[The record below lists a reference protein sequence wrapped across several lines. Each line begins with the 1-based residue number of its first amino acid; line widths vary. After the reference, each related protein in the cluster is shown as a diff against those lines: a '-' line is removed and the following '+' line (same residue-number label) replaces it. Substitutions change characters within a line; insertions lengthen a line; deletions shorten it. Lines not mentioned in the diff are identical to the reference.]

1 MALNNEQLNRLNKI
15 SSILTKAGNGAID
28 SLQNQNQ
35 QEINKANEILS
46 AYYTDTNTGKIA
58 QAYSNS
64 KDSAT
69 LDASMKAIGDEISGL
84 DVAGAKTNIKG
95 LSDINDST
103 LDYALGSFKKNAGTF
118 IATSTIRG
126 HNALEQQQRTNT
138 FTGIDSLLQG
148 KYKTYAESASSIGDI
163 TNATQNFAQ
172 IFDDLSVQ
180 DLKASGIMG
189 TDEDLEKLLGE
200 YKTANKEK
208 WDSMGLM
215 YMNDMQK
222 SKISSDFSNSLNVD
236 FTINHAPEV
245 YSMDG
250 ATSYDKAKEMYAS
263 NYEKNQMDIADPMGL
278 QRAGT
283 KLGDTSVWAYA
294 SDSWLYNFGYN
305 ITDDTTGDVESQ
317 MRAWADGFFSQVTS
331 MSEDEKKILVDK
343 FISDNIDPQTG
354 GIKTDGVVADGMVD
368 TCLDSQRKAQAFLYN
383 TPELANT
390 GEGILEQMKQAGM
403 DPENNPY
410 ERQIATNIISSKF
423 GFQISSD
430 SLAYADELGACREII
445 PTISSMDLNAY
456 SYGTVEANGET
467 YGTQYYSYIDNVYK
481 AYIEKNGIEDTP
493 EYKYGFFKAFDEAIL
508 SGTMSLSS
516 TTTEKLK
523 EASKTMTEQ
532 EYTNYVGTLQ
542 MSGAF
547 PSNYAYRQAL
557 ELAPVSEYK
566 EEQTKVESIITDTLS
581 NIDKDMSAFYMKG
594 IAMYPQVRKEVQSA
608 LQRFGGDITSK
619 DFTDWLKNYIDTLVT
634 SYNSKFEKKEYENI
648 LKGMGNY
655 GADEDSSET
664 YKALTSDTRKVLSDY
679 KQGKL
684 DSLVNHDVVSQSL
697 ASITGNEYIVD
708 YDDLCQS
715 AYETLFPY
723 SDKKYK
729 DASTGE
735 KSQVML
741 NIKVATLLAEEQR
754 RVETTFSQ
762 PMNTTITP
770 VKFEGGKQAYVLGNG
785 LVIWSDSIYDN
796 TYNVGMLRPEIKPE
810 DYDLLHPTE
819 FSKSTLLL
827 EDIDNYDIYQRTSQK
842 ISTNIGTDLQESRE
856 SLPDAMKSKDQREFL
871 KLAEKS
877 DDYRV
882 KLKNIMNAGATS
894 TTRLMAIS
902 VAKKELGIDSIDVSS
917 ISEEDAMRIVDG
929 IANAFGISP
938 ETYQVNIVTKYAKVN
953 QDPAFMTVLREIGYS
968 KESN

>member
-46 AYYTDTNTGKIA
+46 AYYTDTSTGKIA

-118 IATSTIRG
+118 LATSTIRG

-138 FTGIDSLLQG
+138 FTGIDNILQG
-148 KYKTYAESASSIGDI
+148 KYKTYSESASSIGDI
-163 TNATQNFAQ
+163 TNATKNFSQ

-208 WDSMGLM
+208 WASVGLM

-236 FTINHAPEV
+236 FTINHAPDV

-250 ATSYDKAKEMYAS
+250 ATSYDKAKEMYS
-263 NYEKNQMDIADPMGL
+263 TDYDKNQMGIADPMGL
-278 QRAGT
+278 QKAGT
-283 KLGDTSVWAYA
+283 KLGDTAVWAYA

-305 ITDDTTGDVESQ
+305 ITDDTTGDVEEQ
-317 MRAWADGFFSQVTS
+317 MRSWADGFFSQVTS
-331 MSEDEKKILVDK
+331 MSEDEKSILVDK

-354 GIKTDGVVADGMVD
+354 GIKTDGVIADGMVD
-368 TCLDSQRKAQAFLYN
+368 TCLDSQRKAQAFLQN
-383 TPELANT
+383 TPELSNT

-430 SLAYADELGACREII
+430 SLSYADELGACREII
-445 PTISSMDLNAY
+445 PNISSSELNAY
-456 SYGTVEANGET
+456 SYGTVEYNGNT
-467 YGTQYYSYIDNVYK
+467 YGTQYYSQINDVYK

-516 TTTEKLK
+516 STTESLK
-523 EASKTMTEQ
+523 EASKTMSEQ
-532 EYTNYVGTLQ
+532 EYINYVGTLQ

-566 EEQTKVESIITDTLS
+566 EEQTKVESMLTDTLS
-581 NIDKDMSAFYMKG
+581 NIDKDMAAFYMKG
-594 IAMYPQVRKEVQSA
+594 IGNYPQVRKEIQSA

-619 DFTDWLKNYIDTLVT
+619 DFTEWLKNYADTLVT
-634 SYNSKFEKKEYENI
+634 SYNSKFTSKEYDSI
-648 LKGMGNY
+648 LNTMGSY
-655 GADEDSSET
+655 SADTNEL
-664 YKALTSDTRKVLSDY
+664 YKALNSDTREVLSNY
-679 KQGKL
+679 KAGKL
-684 DSLVNHDVVSQSL
+684 DSLVNQNVVSQTI
-697 ASITGNEYIVD
+697 ASITGNQYIVD
-708 YDDLCQS
+708 YDDLCNTIYKS
-715 AYETLFPY
+715 LYPY

-729 DASTGE
+729 DTSTGE

-741 NIKVATLLAEEQR
+741 NLEVATLLAEEQR

-785 LVIWSDSIYDN
+785 LVIWSDSVYDSQ
-796 TYNVGMLRPEIKPE
+796 YNVGMLRPEIKPE

-819 FSKSTLLL
+819 FSKSMLLQ
-827 EDIDNYDIYQRTSQK
+827 EDIENWDIYQRQSPSIQTLAQIHK
-842 ISTNIGTDLQESRE
+842 DISDNSLVNSTERERRQESMD
-856 SLPDAMKSKDQREFL
+856 LYKKQ
-871 KLAEKS
+871 
-877 DDYRV
+877 
-882 KLKNIMNAGATS
+882 
-894 TTRLMAIS
+894 
-902 VAKKELGIDSIDVSS
+902 KKEAKENYI
-917 ISEEDAMRIVDG
+917 
-929 IANAFGISP
+929 P
-938 ETYQVNIVTKYAKVN
+938 VNR
-953 QDPAFMTVLREIGYS
+953 DPAFMTVLKEIGYS

>member
-46 AYYTDTNTGKIA
+46 AYYTDTSTGKIA

-118 IATSTIRG
+118 LATSTIRG

-138 FTGIDSLLQG
+138 FTGIDNILQG
-148 KYKTYAESASSIGDI
+148 KYKTYSESASSIGDI
-163 TNATQNFAQ
+163 TNATKNFSQ

-180 DLKASGIMG
+180 DLKASGVMG

-208 WDSMGLM
+208 WASVGLM

-236 FTINHAPEV
+236 FTINHAPYV

-250 ATSYDKAKEMYAS
+250 ATSYDKAKEMYS
-263 NYEKNQMDIADPMGL
+263 TDYDKNQMGIADPMGL
-278 QRAGT
+278 QKAGT
-283 KLGDTSVWAYA
+283 KLGDTAVWAYA

-305 ITDDTTGDVESQ
+305 ITDDTTGDVEEQ
-317 MRAWADGFFSQVTS
+317 MRSWADGFFSQVTS
-331 MSEDEKKILVDK
+331 MSEDEKAILVDK

-354 GIKTDGVVADGMVD
+354 GIKTDGVIADGMVD
-368 TCLDSQRKAQAFLYN
+368 TCLDSQRKAQAFLQN
-383 TPELANT
+383 TPELSNT

-430 SLAYADELGACREII
+430 SLSYADELGACREII
-445 PTISSMDLNAY
+445 PNISSSELNAY
-456 SYGTVEANGET
+456 SYGTVEYNGNT
-467 YGTQYYSYIDNVYK
+467 YGTQYYSQINDVYK

-516 TTTEKLK
+516 STTESLK
-523 EASKTMTEQ
+523 EASKTMSEQ
-532 EYTNYVGTLQ
+532 EYINYVGTLQ

-566 EEQTKVESIITDTLS
+566 EEQTKVESMLTDFLS
-581 NIDKDMSAFYMKG
+581 NIDKDMAAFYMKG
-594 IAMYPQVRKEVQSA
+594 IGNYPQVRKEIQSA

-619 DFTDWLKNYIDTLVT
+619 DFIEWLKNYADTLVT
-634 SYNSKFEKKEYENI
+634 SYNSKFTSKEFDSI
-648 LKGMGNY
+648 LNTMGSY
-655 GADEDSSET
+655 SADTNEL
-664 YKALTSDTRKVLSDY
+664 YKALNSDTREVLSNY
-679 KQGKL
+679 KAGKL
-684 DSLVNHDVVSQSL
+684 DSLVNQNVVSQTI
-697 ASITGNEYIVD
+697 ASITGNQYIVD
-708 YDDLCQS
+708 YDDLCNTIYKS
-715 AYETLFPY
+715 LYPY

-741 NIKVATLLAEEQR
+741 NLEVATLLAEEQR

-785 LVIWSDSIYDN
+785 LVIWSDSVYDSQ
-796 TYNVGMLRPEIKPE
+796 YNVGMLRPEIKPE

-819 FSKSTLLL
+819 FSKSMLLQ
-827 EDIDNYDIYQRTSQK
+827 EDIENWDIYQRQSPSIQTLAQIHK
-842 ISTNIGTDLQESRE
+842 DISDNSLVNSTERERRQESMD
-856 SLPDAMKSKDQREFL
+856 LYKKQ
-871 KLAEKS
+871 
-877 DDYRV
+877 
-882 KLKNIMNAGATS
+882 
-894 TTRLMAIS
+894 
-902 VAKKELGIDSIDVSS
+902 KKEAKENYI
-917 ISEEDAMRIVDG
+917 
-929 IANAFGISP
+929 P
-938 ETYQVNIVTKYAKVN
+938 VNR
-953 QDPAFMTVLREIGYS
+953 DPAFMTVLKEIGYS

>member
-15 SSILTKAGNGAID
+15 SSILTKAGNVAINY
-28 SLQNQNQ
+28 LQNQNQ

-46 AYYTDTNTGKIA
+46 AYYTDTSTGKIA

-118 IATSTIRG
+118 LATSTIRG

-138 FTGIDSLLQG
+138 FTGIDNILQG
-148 KYKTYAESASSIGDI
+148 KYKTYSESASSIGDI
-163 TNATQNFAQ
+163 TNATKNFSQ

-208 WDSMGLM
+208 WASIGLM

-236 FTINHAPEV
+236 FTINHAPDV

-250 ATSYDKAKEMYAS
+250 ATSYDKAKEMYS
-263 NYEKNQMDIADPMGL
+263 TDYDKNQMGIADPMGL
-278 QRAGT
+278 QKAGT
-283 KLGDTSVWAYA
+283 KLGDTAIWAYA

-305 ITDDTTGDVESQ
+305 ITDDTTGDVEEQ
-317 MRAWADGFFSQVTS
+317 MRSWADGFFSQVTS
-331 MSEDEKKILVDK
+331 MSEDEKKILVDR

-354 GIKTDGVVADGMVD
+354 GIKTDGVIAEGMVD
-368 TCLDSQRKAQAFLYN
+368 TCLDSQRKAQAFLQN
-383 TPELANT
+383 TPELSNT

-430 SLAYADELGACREII
+430 SLSYADELGACREII
-445 PTISSMDLNAY
+445 PNISSSELNAY
-456 SYGTVEANGET
+456 SYGTVEYNGNT
-467 YGTQYYSYIDNVYK
+467 YGTQYYSQINDVYK

-516 TTTEKLK
+516 STMESLK

-532 EYTNYVGTLQ
+532 EYMNYVGTLQ

-566 EEQTKVESIITDTLS
+566 EEQTKVESMLTDTLS

-594 IAMYPQVRKEVQSA
+594 IGNYPQVRKEIQSA

-619 DFTDWLKNYIDTLVT
+619 DFTEWLKNYADTLVT
-634 SYNSKFEKKEYENI
+634 SYNSKFTSKEFDSI
-648 LKGMGNY
+648 LNTMGSY
-655 GADEDSSET
+655 PADTNES
-664 YKALTSDTRKVLSDY
+664 YKALNSDTREVLSNY
-679 KQGKL
+679 KAGKL
-684 DSLVNHDVVSQSL
+684 DSLVNQNVVSQTL
-697 ASITGNEYIVD
+697 ASITGNQYIVD
-708 YDDLCQS
+708 YEDLCNTVYKS
-715 AYETLFPY
+715 LYPY

-741 NIKVATLLAEEQR
+741 NIEVATLLAEEQR

-785 LVIWSDSIYDN
+785 LVIWSDSVYDSQ
-796 TYNVGMLRPEIKPE
+796 YNVGILRPEIKPE

-819 FSKSTLLL
+819 FSKSTLLF
-827 EDIDNYDIYQRTSQK
+827 EDIGNYDIYQRQSPSIQTLAQIHK
-842 ISTNIGTDLQESRE
+842 DISDNSLVNSTERERRQESMD
-856 SLPDAMKSKDQREFL
+856 LYKKQ
-871 KLAEKS
+871 
-877 DDYRV
+877 
-882 KLKNIMNAGATS
+882 
-894 TTRLMAIS
+894 
-902 VAKKELGIDSIDVSS
+902 KKEAKENYI
-917 ISEEDAMRIVDG
+917 
-929 IANAFGISP
+929 P
-938 ETYQVNIVTKYAKVN
+938 VNM
-953 QDPAFMTVLREIGYS
+953 DPAFMTVLKEIGYT

>member
-15 SSILTKAGNGAID
+15 SSILTKVGNGAID

-46 AYYTDTNTGKIA
+46 AYYTDTSTGKIA

-118 IATSTIRG
+118 LATSTIRG

-138 FTGIDSLLQG
+138 FTGIDNILQG
-148 KYKTYAESASSIGDI
+148 KYKTYSESASSIGDI
-163 TNATQNFAQ
+163 TNATKNFSQ

-208 WDSMGLM
+208 WASVGLM

-236 FTINHAPEV
+236 FTINHAPDV

-250 ATSYDKAKEMYAS
+250 ATSYDKAKEMYS
-263 NYEKNQMDIADPMGL
+263 TDYDKNQMGIADPMGL
-278 QRAGT
+278 QKAGT
-283 KLGDTSVWAYA
+283 KLGDTAVWAYA

-305 ITDDTTGDVESQ
+305 ITDDTTGDVEEQ
-317 MRAWADGFFSQVTS
+317 MRSWADGFFSQVTS

-354 GIKTDGVVADGMVD
+354 GIKTDGVIAEGMVD
-368 TCLDSQRKAQAFLYN
+368 TCLDSQRKAQAFLQN
-383 TPELANT
+383 TPELSNT

-430 SLAYADELGACREII
+430 SLSYADELGACREII
-445 PTISSMDLNAY
+445 PNISSSELNAY
-456 SYGTVEANGET
+456 SYGTVESNGET
-467 YGTQYYSYIDNVYK
+467 YGTQYYSQINDVYK

-516 TTTEKLK
+516 STTESLK

-532 EYTNYVGTLQ
+532 EYMNYVGTLQ

-566 EEQTKVESIITDTLS
+566 EEQTKVESMLTDELS
-581 NIDKDMSAFYMKG
+581 KIDKNMATYYMKG
-594 IAMYPQVRKEVQSA
+594 IAMYPQVRKEIQSA
-608 LQRFGGDITSK
+608 LQRFGGDITGK
-619 DFTDWLKNYIDTLVT
+619 DFTEWLKNYADTLVT
-634 SYNSKFEKKEYENI
+634 SYNSKFTSKEFDSI
-648 LKGMGNY
+648 LNTMGSY
-655 GADEDSSET
+655 SADTNES
-664 YKALTSDTRKVLSDY
+664 YKALNSDTREVLSNY
-679 KQGKL
+679 KAGKL
-684 DSLVNHDVVSQSL
+684 DSLVNQNVVSQTI
-697 ASITGNEYIVD
+697 ASITGNQYIVD

-741 NIKVATLLAEEQR
+741 NIEVATLLAEEQR

-785 LVIWSDSIYDN
+785 LVIWSDSVYDSQ
-796 TYNVGMLRPEIKPE
+796 YNVGILRPEIKPE

-819 FSKSTLLL
+819 FSKSTLLF
-827 EDIDNYDIYQRTSQK
+827 EDIGNYDIYQRQSPSIQTLAQIHK
-842 ISTNIGTDLQESRE
+842 DISDNSLVNSTERERRQESMD
-856 SLPDAMKSKDQREFL
+856 LYKKQ
-871 KLAEKS
+871 
-877 DDYRV
+877 
-882 KLKNIMNAGATS
+882 
-894 TTRLMAIS
+894 
-902 VAKKELGIDSIDVSS
+902 KKEAKENYI
-917 ISEEDAMRIVDG
+917 
-929 IANAFGISP
+929 P
-938 ETYQVNIVTKYAKVN
+938 VNR
-953 QDPAFMTVLREIGYS
+953 DPAFMTVLKEIGYT

>member
-46 AYYTDTNTGKIA
+46 AYYTDTSTGKIA

-118 IATSTIRG
+118 LATSTIRG

-138 FTGIDSLLQG
+138 FTGIDNILQG
-148 KYKTYAESASSIGDI
+148 KYKTYSESASSIGDI
-163 TNATQNFAQ
+163 TNATKNFSQ

-208 WDSMGLM
+208 WASIGLM

-236 FTINHAPEV
+236 FTINHAPDV

-250 ATSYDKAKEMYAS
+250 ATSYDKAKEMYS
-263 NYEKNQMDIADPMGL
+263 TDYDKNQMGIADPMGL
-278 QRAGT
+278 QKVGT
-283 KLGDTSVWAYA
+283 KLGDTAVWAYT

-305 ITDDTTGDVESQ
+305 ITDDTTGDVEEQ
-317 MRAWADGFFSQVTS
+317 MRSWADGFFSQVTS

-354 GIKTDGVVADGMVD
+354 GIKTDGVIAEGMVD
-368 TCLDSQRKAQAFLYN
+368 TCLDSQRKAQAFLQN
-383 TPELANT
+383 TPELSNT

-430 SLAYADELGACREII
+430 SLSYADELGACREII
-445 PTISSMDLNAY
+445 PNISSSELNAY
-456 SYGTVEANGET
+456 SYGTVEYNGNT
-467 YGTQYYSYIDNVYK
+467 YGTQYYSQINDVYK

-516 TTTEKLK
+516 STMESLK

-532 EYTNYVGTLQ
+532 EYMNYVGTLQ

-566 EEQTKVESIITDTLS
+566 EEQTKVESMLTDTLS

-594 IAMYPQVRKEVQSA
+594 IGNYPQVRKEIQSA

-619 DFTDWLKNYIDTLVT
+619 DFTEWLKNYADTLVT
-634 SYNSKFEKKEYENI
+634 SYNSKFTSKEFDSI
-648 LKGMGNY
+648 LNTMGSY
-655 GADEDSSET
+655 PADTNES
-664 YKALTSDTRKVLSDY
+664 YKALNSDTREVLSNY
-679 KQGKL
+679 KAGKL
-684 DSLVNHDVVSQSL
+684 DSLVNQNVVSQTL
-697 ASITGNEYIVD
+697 ASITGNQYIVD
-708 YDDLCQS
+708 YEDLCNTVYKS
-715 AYETLFPY
+715 LYPY

-741 NIKVATLLAEEQR
+741 NIEVATLLAEEQR

-785 LVIWSDSIYDN
+785 LVIWSDSVYDSQ
-796 TYNVGMLRPEIKPE
+796 YNVGMLRPEIKPE

-819 FSKSTLLL
+819 FSKSMLLQ
-827 EDIDNYDIYQRTSQK
+827 EDIENWDIYQRQSPSIQTLAQIHK
-842 ISTNIGTDLQESRE
+842 DISDNSLVNSTERERRQESMD
-856 SLPDAMKSKDQREFL
+856 LYKKQ
-871 KLAEKS
+871 
-877 DDYRV
+877 
-882 KLKNIMNAGATS
+882 
-894 TTRLMAIS
+894 
-902 VAKKELGIDSIDVSS
+902 KKEAKENYI
-917 ISEEDAMRIVDG
+917 
-929 IANAFGISP
+929 P
-938 ETYQVNIVTKYAKVN
+938 VNR
-953 QDPAFMTVLREIGYS
+953 DPAFMTVLKEIGYS

>member
-1 MALNNEQLNRLNKI
+1 MALNNGQINKLNKI

-28 SLQNQNQ
+28 YLQNQNQ

-46 AYYTDTNTGKIA
+46 AYYTDTSTGKIA

-103 LDYALGSFKKNAGTF
+103 LDYALGNFKKNAGTF
-118 IATSTIRG
+118 LATSTIRG

-138 FTGIDSLLQG
+138 FTGIDNILQG
-148 KYKTYAESASSIGDI
+148 KYKTYSESASSIGDI
-163 TNATQNFAQ
+163 TNATGNFAQ

-189 TDEDLEKLLGE
+189 TDEDLERLLGE

-208 WDSMGLM
+208 WDSIGLM

-236 FTINHAPEV
+236 FTINHAPDV

-250 ATSYDKAKEMYAS
+250 ETSYTKAREMYTTD
-263 NYEKNQMDIADPMGL
+263 YDKNQMSIADPMGL
-278 QRAGT
+278 QKAGT

-305 ITDDTTGDVESQ
+305 ITDDTTGDVEAQ
-317 MRAWADGFFSQVTS
+317 MRTWAEGFFSQVTS
-331 MSEDEKKILVDK
+331 MSEDEKRILVDK

-354 GIKTDGVVADGMVD
+354 GIKTDGVIADGMVD
-368 TCLDSQRKAQAFLYN
+368 TCLDSQRKAQAFLQN
-383 TPELANT
+383 TPELAST

-410 ERQIATNIISSKF
+410 DRELATNIISSQF

-445 PTISSMDLNAY
+445 PTISSMDLNSY
-456 SYGTVEANGET
+456 SYGTVESNGET
-467 YGTQYYSYIDNVYK
+467 YGTQYYSYIDNVYQT
-481 AYIEKNGIEDTP
+481 YIKQNGIEDTL

-508 SGTMSLSS
+508 SGSMSLSS
-516 TTTEKLK
+516 STIESLK

-532 EYTNYVGTLQ
+532 EYANYVGTLQ

-547 PSNYAYRQAL
+547 PSNYAYRQAMN
-557 ELAPVSEYK
+557 LAPVKEYK
-566 EEQTKVESIITDTLS
+566 EEQTKAESMLTDTLS
-581 NIDKDMSAFYMKG
+581 NVNKDISTYYMKG
-594 IAMYPQVRKEVQSA
+594 ISNYPKVRREIQSA
-608 LQRFGGDITSK
+608 LQRFGGDVTGK
-619 DFTDWLKNYIDTLVT
+619 DFTEWLNNYADTLVT
-634 SYNSKFEKKEYENI
+634 SYNSTFEKKEYENI

-655 GADEDSSET
+655 GADEDTNET

-679 KQGKL
+679 KQGNL
-684 DSLVNHDVVSQSL
+684 DSLINQDVISQTL

-715 AYETLFPY
+715 VYETLFPY

-735 KSQVML
+735 KSSVML
-741 NIKVATLLAEEQR
+741 NIEVATLLAEEQR

-762 PMNTTITP
+762 PMNATITP

-785 LVIWSDSIYDN
+785 LVVWSDSIYDN
-796 TYNVGMLRPEIKPE
+796 TYNIGMLRAEVKPE

-827 EDIDNYDIYQRTSQK
+827 EDIENYNIYQR
-842 ISTNIGTDLQESRE
+842 
-856 SLPDAMKSKDQREFL
+856 SKDSSSIKSLSEIYKDVSKNSLVQST
-871 KLAEKS
+871 EKERRQQS
-877 DDYRV
+877 MELY
-882 KLKNIMNAGATS
+882 KKQ
-894 TTRLMAIS
+894 
-902 VAKKELGIDSIDVSS
+902 KKETY
-917 ISEEDAMRIVDG
+917 IS
-929 IANAFGISP
+929 
-938 ETYQVNIVTKYAKVN
+938 VN
-953 QDPAFMTVLREIGYS
+953 QDPAFMIVLRTIGYS

>member
-1 MALNNEQLNRLNKI
+1 MALNNGQINKLNKI

-28 SLQNQNQ
+28 YLQNQNQ

-46 AYYTDTNTGKIA
+46 AFYTDTSTGKIA

-64 KDSAT
+64 KDSTT

-95 LSDINDST
+95 LSAINDST
-103 LDYALGSFKKNAGTF
+103 LDYALGNFKKNAGTF
-118 IATSTIRG
+118 LATSTIRG

-138 FTGIDSLLQG
+138 FTGIDNILQG
-148 KYKTYAESASSIGDI
+148 KYKTYSESASSIGDI
-163 TNATQNFAQ
+163 TNATGNFAQ

-189 TDEDLEKLLGE
+189 TDEDLERLLGE

-208 WDSMGLM
+208 WDSIGLM

-236 FTINHAPEV
+236 FTINHAPDV

-250 ATSYDKAKEMYAS
+250 ETSYTKAREMYTTD
-263 NYEKNQMDIADPMGL
+263 YDKNQMSIADPMGL
-278 QRAGT
+278 QKAGT

-305 ITDDTTGDVESQ
+305 ITDDTTGDVEAQ
-317 MRAWADGFFSQVTS
+317 MRTWAEGFFSQVTS
-331 MSEDEKKILVDK
+331 MSEDEKRILVDK

-354 GIKTDGVVADGMVD
+354 GIKTDGVIADGMVD
-368 TCLDSQRKAQAFLYN
+368 TCLDSQRKAQAFLQN
-383 TPELANT
+383 TPELAST

-410 ERQIATNIISSKF
+410 DRELATNIISSQF

-445 PTISSMDLNAY
+445 PTISSMDLNSY
-456 SYGTVEANGET
+456 SYGTVESNGET
-467 YGTQYYSYIDNVYK
+467 YGTQYYSYIDNVYQ
-481 AYIEKNGIEDTP
+481 AYIKQNGIEDTL

-508 SGTMSLSS
+508 SGSMSLSS
-516 TTTEKLK
+516 STIESLK

-532 EYTNYVGTLQ
+532 EYANYVGTLQ

-547 PSNYAYRQAL
+547 PSNYAYRQAMN
-557 ELAPVSEYK
+557 LAPVKEYK
-566 EEQTKVESIITDTLS
+566 EEQTKAESMLTDTLS
-581 NIDKDMSAFYMKG
+581 NVNKDISTYYMKG
-594 IAMYPQVRKEVQSA
+594 ISNYPKVRREIQSA
-608 LQRFGGDITSK
+608 LQRFGGDVTGK
-619 DFTDWLKNYIDTLVT
+619 DFTEWLNNYADTLVT
-634 SYNSKFEKKEYENI
+634 SYNSTFEKKEYENI

-655 GADEDSSET
+655 GADEDSNET

-679 KQGKL
+679 KQGNL
-684 DSLVNHDVVSQSL
+684 DSLINQDVISQTL

-715 AYETLFPY
+715 VYETLFPY

-735 KSQVML
+735 KSSVML
-741 NIKVATLLAEEQR
+741 NIEVATLLAEEQR

-762 PMNTTITP
+762 PMNATITP

-796 TYNVGMLRPEIKPE
+796 TYNIGMLRAEVKPE

-827 EDIDNYDIYQRTSQK
+827 EDIENYNIYQR
-842 ISTNIGTDLQESRE
+842 
-856 SLPDAMKSKDQREFL
+856 SKDSSSIKSLSEIYKDVSKNSLVQST
-871 KLAEKS
+871 EKERRQQS
-877 DDYRV
+877 MELY
-882 KLKNIMNAGATS
+882 KKQ
-894 TTRLMAIS
+894 
-902 VAKKELGIDSIDVSS
+902 KKETY
-917 ISEEDAMRIVDG
+917 IS
-929 IANAFGISP
+929 
-938 ETYQVNIVTKYAKVN
+938 VN
-953 QDPAFMTVLREIGYS
+953 QDPAFMTVLRTIGYS

>member
-1 MALNNEQLNRLNKI
+1 MALNNGQINKLNKI

-28 SLQNQNQ
+28 YLQNQNQ

-46 AYYTDTNTGKIA
+46 AYYTDTSTGKIA

-103 LDYALGSFKKNAGTF
+103 LDYALGNFKKNAGTF
-118 IATSTIRG
+118 LATSTIRG

-138 FTGIDSLLQG
+138 FTGIDNILQG
-148 KYKTYAESASSIGDI
+148 KYKTYSESASSIGDI
-163 TNATQNFAQ
+163 TNATGNFAQ

-189 TDEDLEKLLGE
+189 TDEDLERLLGE

-208 WDSMGLM
+208 WDSIGLM

-236 FTINHAPEV
+236 FTINHAPDV

-250 ATSYDKAKEMYAS
+250 ETSYTKAREMYTTD
-263 NYEKNQMDIADPMGL
+263 YDKNQMSIADPMGL
-278 QRAGT
+278 QKAGT

-305 ITDDTTGDVESQ
+305 ITDDTTGDVEAQ
-317 MRAWADGFFSQVTS
+317 MRTWAEGFFSQVTS

-354 GIKTDGVVADGMVD
+354 GIKTDGVIADGMVD
-368 TCLDSQRKAQAFLYN
+368 TCLDSQRKAQAFLQN
-383 TPELANT
+383 TPELAST

-410 ERQIATNIISSKF
+410 DRELATNIISSQF

-445 PTISSMDLNAY
+445 PTISSMDLNSY
-456 SYGTVEANGET
+456 SYGTVESNGET
-467 YGTQYYSYIDNVYK
+467 YGTQYYSYIDNVYQ
-481 AYIEKNGIEDTP
+481 AYIKQNGIEDTP

-508 SGTMSLSS
+508 SGSMSLSS
-516 TTTEKLK
+516 STIESLK

-532 EYTNYVGTLQ
+532 EYANYVGTLQ

-547 PSNYAYRQAL
+547 PSNYAYRQAMN
-557 ELAPVSEYK
+557 LAPVKEYK
-566 EEQTKVESIITDTLS
+566 EEQTKAESMLTDTLS
-581 NIDKDMSAFYMKG
+581 NVNKDISTYYMKG
-594 IAMYPQVRKEVQSA
+594 ISNYPKVRREIQSA
-608 LQRFGGDITSK
+608 LQRFGGDVTGK
-619 DFTDWLKNYIDTLVT
+619 DFTEWLNNYADTLVT
-634 SYNSKFEKKEYENI
+634 SYNSTFEKKEYENI

-655 GADEDSSET
+655 GADEDSNET

-679 KQGKL
+679 KQGNL
-684 DSLVNHDVVSQSL
+684 DSLINQDVISQTL

-715 AYETLFPY
+715 VYETLFPY

-735 KSQVML
+735 KSSVML
-741 NIKVATLLAEEQR
+741 NIEVATLLAEEQR

-762 PMNTTITP
+762 PMNATITP

-785 LVIWSDSIYDN
+785 LVVWSDSIYDN
-796 TYNVGMLRPEIKPE
+796 TYNIGMLRAEVKPE

-827 EDIDNYDIYQRTSQK
+827 EDIENYNIYQR
-842 ISTNIGTDLQESRE
+842 
-856 SLPDAMKSKDQREFL
+856 SKDSSSIKSLSEIYKDVSKNSLVQST
-871 KLAEKS
+871 EKERRQQS
-877 DDYRV
+877 MELY
-882 KLKNIMNAGATS
+882 KKQ
-894 TTRLMAIS
+894 
-902 VAKKELGIDSIDVSS
+902 KKETY
-917 ISEEDAMRIVDG
+917 IS
-929 IANAFGISP
+929 
-938 ETYQVNIVTKYAKVN
+938 VN
-953 QDPAFMTVLREIGYS
+953 QDPAFMIVLRTIGYS

>member
-15 SSILTKAGNGAID
+15 SSILTKAGNVAID
-28 SLQNQNQ
+28 YLQNQNQ

-46 AYYTDTNTGKIA
+46 AYYTDTSTGKIA

-118 IATSTIRG
+118 LATSTIRG

-138 FTGIDSLLQG
+138 FTGIDNILQG
-148 KYKTYAESASSIGDI
+148 KYKTYSESASSIGDI
-163 TNATQNFAQ
+163 TNATKNFSQ

-208 WDSMGLM
+208 WASVGLM

-236 FTINHAPEV
+236 FTINHAPDV

-250 ATSYDKAKEMYAS
+250 ATSYDKAKEMYS
-263 NYEKNQMDIADPMGL
+263 TDYDKNQMGIADPMGL
-278 QRAGT
+278 QKVGT
-283 KLGDTSVWAYA
+283 KLGDTAVWAYT

-305 ITDDTTGDVESQ
+305 ITDDTTGDVEEQ
-317 MRAWADGFFSQVTS
+317 MRSWADGFFSQVTS

-354 GIKTDGVVADGMVD
+354 GIKTDGVIAEGMVD
-368 TCLDSQRKAQAFLYN
+368 TCLDSQRKAQAFLQN
-383 TPELANT
+383 TPELSNT

-430 SLAYADELGACREII
+430 SLSYADELGACREII
-445 PTISSMDLNAY
+445 PNISSSELNAY
-456 SYGTVEANGET
+456 SYGTVEYNGNT
-467 YGTQYYSYIDNVYK
+467 YGTQYYSQINDVYK

-516 TTTEKLK
+516 STMESLK

-532 EYTNYVGTLQ
+532 EYMNYVGTLQ

-566 EEQTKVESIITDTLS
+566 EEQTKVESMLTDTLS

-594 IAMYPQVRKEVQSA
+594 IGNYPQVRKEIQSA

-619 DFTDWLKNYIDTLVT
+619 DFTEWLKNYADTLVT
-634 SYNSKFEKKEYENI
+634 SYNSKFTSKEFDSI
-648 LKGMGNY
+648 LNTMGSY
-655 GADEDSSET
+655 PADTNES
-664 YKALTSDTRKVLSDY
+664 YKALNSDTREVLSNY
-679 KQGKL
+679 KAGKL
-684 DSLVNHDVVSQSL
+684 DSLVNQNVVSQTL
-697 ASITGNEYIVD
+697 ASITGNQYIVD
-708 YDDLCQS
+708 YEDLCNTVYKS
-715 AYETLFPY
+715 LYPY

-741 NIKVATLLAEEQR
+741 NIEVATLLAEEQR

-785 LVIWSDSIYDN
+785 LVIWSDSVYDSQ
-796 TYNVGMLRPEIKPE
+796 YNVGMLRPEIKPE

-819 FSKSTLLL
+819 FSKSTLLF
-827 EDIDNYDIYQRTSQK
+827 EDIGNYDIYQRQSHSIQTLAQIHK
-842 ISTNIGTDLQESRE
+842 DISDNSLVNSTERERRQESMD
-856 SLPDAMKSKDQREFL
+856 LYKKQ
-871 KLAEKS
+871 
-877 DDYRV
+877 
-882 KLKNIMNAGATS
+882 
-894 TTRLMAIS
+894 
-902 VAKKELGIDSIDVSS
+902 KKEAKENYI
-917 ISEEDAMRIVDG
+917 
-929 IANAFGISP
+929 P
-938 ETYQVNIVTKYAKVN
+938 VNR
-953 QDPAFMTVLREIGYS
+953 DPAFMTVLKEIGYT

>member
-15 SSILTKAGNGAID
+15 SSILTKVANGAID
-28 SLQNQNQ
+28 YLQNQNQ

-46 AYYTDTNTGKIA
+46 AYYTDTSTGKIA

-118 IATSTIRG
+118 LATSTIRG

-138 FTGIDSLLQG
+138 FTGIDNILQG
-148 KYKTYAESASSIGDI
+148 KYKTYSESASSIGDI
-163 TNATQNFAQ
+163 TNATKNFSQ

-208 WDSMGLM
+208 WASIGLM

-236 FTINHAPEV
+236 FTINHAPDV

-250 ATSYDKAKEMYAS
+250 ATSYDKAKEMYS
-263 NYEKNQMDIADPMGL
+263 TDYDKNQMGIADPMGL
-278 QRAGT
+278 QKVGT
-283 KLGDTSVWAYA
+283 KLGDTAVWAYT

-305 ITDDTTGDVESQ
+305 ITDDTTGDVEEQ
-317 MRAWADGFFSQVTS
+317 MRSWADGFFSQVTS

-354 GIKTDGVVADGMVD
+354 GIKTDGVIAEGMVD
-368 TCLDSQRKAQAFLYN
+368 TCLDSQRKAQAFLQN
-383 TPELANT
+383 TPELSNT

-430 SLAYADELGACREII
+430 SLSYADELGACREII
-445 PTISSMDLNAY
+445 PNISSSELNAY
-456 SYGTVEANGET
+456 SYGTVEYNGNT
-467 YGTQYYSYIDNVYK
+467 YGTQYYSQINDVYK

-516 TTTEKLK
+516 STMESLK
-523 EASKTMTEQ
+523 EASKTMTER
-532 EYTNYVGTLQ
+532 EYMNYVGTLQ

-566 EEQTKVESIITDTLS
+566 EEQTKVESMLTDTLS

-594 IAMYPQVRKEVQSA
+594 IGNYPQVRKEIQSA

-619 DFTDWLKNYIDTLVT
+619 DFTEWLKNYADTLVT
-634 SYNSKFEKKEYENI
+634 SYNSKFTSKEFDSI
-648 LKGMGNY
+648 LNTMGSY
-655 GADEDSSET
+655 PADTNES
-664 YKALTSDTRKVLSDY
+664 YKALNSDTREVLSNY
-679 KQGKL
+679 KAGKL
-684 DSLVNHDVVSQSL
+684 DSLVNQNVVSQTL
-697 ASITGNEYIVD
+697 ASITGNQYIVD
-708 YDDLCQS
+708 YEDLCNTVYKS
-715 AYETLFPY
+715 LYPY

-741 NIKVATLLAEEQR
+741 NIEVATLLAEEQR

-785 LVIWSDSIYDN
+785 LVIWSDSVYDSQ
-796 TYNVGMLRPEIKPE
+796 YNVGILRPEIKPE

-819 FSKSTLLL
+819 FSKSTLLF
-827 EDIDNYDIYQRTSQK
+827 EDIGNYDIYQRQSPSIQTLAQIHK
-842 ISTNIGTDLQESRE
+842 DISDNSLVNSTERERRQESMD
-856 SLPDAMKSKDQREFL
+856 LYKKQ
-871 KLAEKS
+871 
-877 DDYRV
+877 
-882 KLKNIMNAGATS
+882 
-894 TTRLMAIS
+894 
-902 VAKKELGIDSIDVSS
+902 KKEAKENYI
-917 ISEEDAMRIVDG
+917 
-929 IANAFGISP
+929 P
-938 ETYQVNIVTKYAKVN
+938 VNR
-953 QDPAFMTVLREIGYS
+953 DPAFMTVLKEIGYT